1 MAWWYELRGA
11 ENRLVAMRRG
21 FATEKDA
28 QEAAR
33 PCSADDTIACLSE
46 ADGGLDHRNGSR
58 PTTQGKIEGCQLIRL
73 LV

>member
-28 QEAAR
+28 QEAADR
-33 PCSADDTIACLSE
+33 AQRMIRSLAYPRQMEDLTIVTGADQQPKAKSKV
-46 ADGGLDHRNGSR
+46 AN
-58 PTTQGKIEGCQLIRL
+58 
-73 LV
+73 

>member
-28 QEAAR
+28 QEAADR
-33 PCSADDTIACLSE
+33 AQRMIRSLAYPRQMEDLTIVTGADQQPKAKSK
-46 ADGGLDHRNGSR
+46 AAN
-58 PTTQGKIEGCQLIRL
+58 
-73 LV
+73 